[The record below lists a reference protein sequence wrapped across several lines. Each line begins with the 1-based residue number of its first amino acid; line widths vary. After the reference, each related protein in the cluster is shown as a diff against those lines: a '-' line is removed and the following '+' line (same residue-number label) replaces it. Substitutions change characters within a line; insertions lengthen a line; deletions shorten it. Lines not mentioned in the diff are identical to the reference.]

1 MTEITVQA
9 VKSLRERTGA
19 GMMECKRALIETG
32 GDEEQAI
39 DLLRQKGAAKAAA
52 RSHRSATEGAVAAVQ
67 SDAGTV
73 AMVAVSSETDF
84 VARNDVFRSFV
95 AQVADAVADADLES
109 GRVYSGEDLLARPE
123 LADLEQNLTD
133 LRSSIGENLQIR
145 SGVRYVS
152 AEESATGSYVHF
164 GDKIGVVVELAGT
177 EPTDAARELARDV
190 AMHVAAANPL
200 GVRPED
206 IPEEQRERE
215 RAILVEQAKG
225 EGKPDAIAEKI
236 VEGRMRKYFE
246 QSTLTEQAF
255 VKDPDI
261 KVGALVEQ
269 RAPGAQIKG
278 FTRFEVG

>member
-9 VKSLRERTGA
+9 VKSLRERTRA

-32 GDEEQAI
+32 GDEEQAV
-39 DLLRQKGAAKAAA
+39 DLLRQRGVAKAAA
-52 RSHRSATEGAVAAVQ
+52 RSHRSATEGAVVTVQ
-67 SDAGTV
+67 SEAGAV

-84 VARNDVFRSFV
+84 VARNDTFRDFV
-95 AQVADAVADADLES
+95 TQVAVAVAEAELES
-109 GRVYSGEDLLARPE
+109 GRVYTGDDLLARPE
-123 LADLEQNLTD
+123 LAELERNLTD
-133 LRSSIGENLQIR
+133 LRVSMGENLQIR
-145 SGVRYVS
+145 SGVRYLP
-152 AEESATGSYVHF
+152 AKESATGTYVHY

-177 EPTDAARELARDV
+177 EPTDAARGLARDV

-200 GVRPED
+200 EVRPED
-206 IPEEQRERE
+206 IPEDERERE
-215 RAILVEQAKG
+215 RAILVEQAKA
-225 EGKPDAIAEKI
+225 EGKPEAIAEKI

-269 RAPGAQIKG
+269 RVPGAQIKG
-278 FTRFEVG
+278 FTRFEV

>member
-1 MTEITVQA
+1 MTEITAQA

-19 GMMECKRALIETG
+19 GMMECKRALVETG

-39 DLLRQKGAAKAAA
+39 DLLRKKGAAKAAT
-52 RSHRSATEGAVAAVQ
+52 RSHRTASEGAVATVQ
-67 SDAGTV
+67 SDAGAI

-84 VARNDVFRSFV
+84 VARNEAFRSFV
-95 AQVADAVADADLES
+95 AQVAGAVAEAELES
-109 GRVYSGEDLLARPE
+109 GCVYTGDDLLARPE
-123 LADLEQNLTD
+123 LAELGQNLTD
-133 LRSSIGENLQIR
+133 LQASVGENLQIR
-145 SGVRYVS
+145 SGVRYLP
-152 AEESATGSYVHF
+152 AEECATGAYVHF
-164 GDKIGVVVELAGT
+164 GAKIGVVVELGGT

-215 RAILVEQAKG
+215 RAILVEQAKA
-225 EGKPDAIAEKI
+225 EGKPEAIAEKI

-261 KVGALVEQ
+261 KIGALVDQ
-269 RAPGAQIKG
+269 RVPGAQIKR